1 MKKHLIGI
9 LLFLLPLAVSS
20 QNVIITGRV
29 NRTDA
34 LIRLMVCDDLLN
46 GHETTVAETRSNDQG
61 FFILEGE
68 VDRIMPAAI
77 CVELESVDFVIT
89 PNATYEVGIVVPD
102 PDPSLSYFEQ
112 PQPTLQVKKAS
123 DKGCYRQLV
132 ASEMI
137 VDDYV
142 LGYFDQIYM
151 RRQYRYLDSIRAAID
166 REVQVTEPYVQQANT
181 YKIASVQMALN
192 ADGGKKVIQE
202 YYDGKPVLYDCLP
215 YMDLFKDLFKT
226 YTITGEFASRNPEL
240 ADMVNIYQLRGLYYE
255 DYQSRKWVKT
265 QLQSLGRHSKSKAI
279 KAMVANTLERFD
291 RFALGAEAPDFEL
304 QAADSTKVKLSDY
317 KKSMVVLQFVDGI
330 SRMVEHQSATLDE
343 LHHQW
348 QDSVQILTVT
358 TKDQLE
364 IHRRRF
370 EERHYDWPLLN
381 LGNDILL
388 LERYEVRTFPEYFII
403 LPGTRI
409 GQAPAPNPDQTL
421 GKYVTK
427 LWGE

>member
-1 MKKHLIGI
+1 MRRI
-9 LLFLLPLAVSS
+9 LVILFLFSLSFSLVA
-20 QNVIITGRV
+20 QNVTVTGRA

-61 FFILEGE
+61 FFILEGAVERTSPAAIYVDLERVDFIVTPGASYEVEIIVPE
-68 VDRIMPAAI
+68 VDR
-77 CVELESVDFVIT
+77 
-89 PNATYEVGIVVPD
+89 
-102 PDPSLSYFEQ
+102 SLSYFER
-112 PQPTLQVKKAS
+112 PQPTLRVKKAN
-123 DKGCYRQLV
+123 DKGRYREMIL
-132 ASEMI
+132 SEMI
-137 VDDYV
+137 INDYT
-142 LGYFDQIYM
+142 LEYFDQIYM

-226 YTITGEFASRNPEL
+226 YTITGEFAGRNPEL

-265 QLQSLGRHSKSKAI
+265 QLQSLGRQSKSKAI